1 MLYEIRSWLGNEI
14 HFKLSDWEVSKE
26 ISTLIVTMMVS
37 FASSFFVDKTAVV
50 ILTMTT
56 YIGLRYL
63 QRGAHHA

>member
-1 MLYEIRSWLGNEI
+1 MLYKIRSWLGNEI